1 MCRPSPETMS
11 RKPLNPK
18 RKGSTKSQV
27 PDEEDTLAVRLRR
40 YYNRQGVYAGFG
52 KQRFMDLCR
61 LTQLLPDELGLL
73 VGLTSHQLGVR
84 LNRNKFDVP
93 STLHLMI
100 VEDAFKT
107 LRYADHVPK
116 MVTPWHLVAKA
127 DKTLTP

>member
-84 LNRNKFDVP
+84 LNRNITKL
-93 STLHLMI
+93 SA
-100 VEDAFKT
+100 E
-107 LRYADHVPK
+107 
-116 MVTPWHLVAKA
+116 
-127 DKTLTP
+127 